1 MREKQP
7 DDRGSFPEN
16 MINDNRTYY
25 DVTAVGEGVH
35 LAGINIGASWS
46 AVYRMRYWMLS
57 IIGAFLL
64 LGMIVSML
72 STPIYEAEA
81 LVQIDQQAAK
91 VIGTEQADATAA
103 IQDSDRFLQT
113 QLDII
118 RSRTIAEAVGE
129 SLKLFDDDKFLIAM
143 GGNAIGDSD
152 GMQEQ
157 QRRRREVVTRVLSR
171 NLSVFL
177 PVDSRIVSIR
187 FTSPDPALAAKVANG
202 FVDSY
207 IRNNLE
213 RKFDTSSYAREF
225 LRGQLQEA
233 ETRLAASEEKALE
246 YSRQRQIVDTGNPGA
261 TDSSSKSRS
270 LTASMLVQ
278 LNSELANAYSRRLVA
293 EKQWEIARGS
303 ALLELPDVQ
312 NNSSM
317 QRLLQQKATAQA
329 QMEDEL
335 QKHKED
341 YPSVRQLAAQI
352 RELDRQMGIIGGGVK
367 VAIKNHYEAALAEER
382 ALTARMEE
390 LKRETLDEQSEAV
403 QLSILQRS
411 TQTNRNLYDLLLNR
425 YTELNAEA
433 NVQSNNLAVVDR
445 AEEPRNPVLPNIP
458 LNLLLFLFAGVGVA
472 CGLVFLREQM
482 FDTIRLPDDVV
493 RKLSTVAIGVIPDA
507 GDELSVRDE
516 VDNPKSP
523 LAESFATLRTSLMLA
538 SSHGLPRS
546 IMFVSTAQGE
556 GKSTICYGVAASLQ
570 KIGKSVVIID
580 LDLRRPRQHRTF
592 EIANKSGMSEVLT
605 GNRALDESIIKDAKT
620 GISVIPAG
628 EIPPSPV
635 ELLSSQLLKDVVTQ
649 LEGRF
654 DAVLVDGPPLL
665 GLADA
670 VIIGSVVEK
679 CLFVVAAGKTPAQGV
694 RRAVQR
700 LKASG
705 VALAGVVLS
714 RFSAKEAGYG
724 YGYGYGYSMYNYQ
737 HKDD

>member
-1 MREKQP
+1 MRETHP

-16 MINDNRTYY
+16 MINDRRAYY
-25 DVTAVGEGVH
+25 EVAPLDDGAH
-35 LAGINIGASWS
+35 LGGINLGAIWS
-46 AVYRMRYWMLS
+46 AVYRMRFWMLS

-64 LGMIVSML
+64 LGVIVSML

-81 LVQIDQQAAK
+81 SVQIEQEAAK
-91 VIGTEQADATAA
+91 VIGTEQTDSTTAV
-103 IQDSDRFLQT
+103 QDSDRFLKT

-118 RSRTIAEAVGE
+118 RSRTIAESVGE
-129 SLKLFDDDKFLIAM
+129 SLDLFDNDKFLEAM
-143 GGNAIGDSD
+143 GEDAIDDSD
-152 GMQEQ
+152 GMQVQ
-157 QRRRREVVTRVLSR
+157 KHRRREAVTKVLSD
-171 NLSVFL
+171 NLSVFM

-187 FTSPDPALAAKVANG
+187 FTSPDSALAAKVANS

-207 IRNNLE
+207 IRNNLK

-233 ETRLAASEEKALE
+233 ETRLAASEEKALD
-246 YSRQRQIVDTGNPGA
+246 YSRQRQIVDTGNPA
-261 TDSSSKSRS
+261 STDNASKPRS
-270 LTASMLVQ
+270 LTTSMLVQ

-329 QMEDEL
+329 QMEEEL
-335 QKHKED
+335 QKRKED

-352 RELDRQMGIIGGGVK
+352 RELDRQMGIIGGGVR
-367 VAIKNHYEAALAEER
+367 VAIKNQYEAALAEER

-403 QLSILQRS
+403 QLSILQRG

-425 YTELNAEA
+425 YNELNAEA
-433 NVQSNNLAVVDR
+433 GVQSNNLAVVDR
-445 AEEPRNPVLPNIP
+445 AEEPRDPVLPNIP
-458 LNLLLFLFAGVGVA
+458 LNLLLFLLAGVGVA
-472 CGLVFLREQM
+472 CGVVFMREQM

-516 VDNPKSP
+516 VENPKSQ
-523 LAESFATLRTSLMLA
+523 LAEAFASLRTSLMLA

-546 IMFVSTAQGE
+546 IMFVSAAQGE
-556 GKSTICYGVAASLQ
+556 GKSTICYGVAAALQ

-580 LDLRRPRQHRTF
+580 LDLRRPRQHRIF
-592 EIANKSGMSEVLT
+592 EIANRSGMSEVLT
-605 GNRALDESIIKDAKT
+605 GNRTLDEVIIKDEKT
-620 GISVIPAG
+620 GISVVPAG

-635 ELLSSQLLKDVVTQ
+635 ELLSSQLLKDVIAQ
-649 LEGRF
+649 LVERF
-654 DAVLVDGPPLL
+654 DAVLVDSPPLL

-679 CLFVVAAGKTPAQGV
+679 CLFVVAAGKTPSQGV
-694 RRAVQR
+694 RRAVGR
-700 LKASG
+700 LRASG

-724 YGYGYGYSMYNYQ
+724 YGYGYGYNMYSYE